1 MTQVPT
7 SAFDI
12 EHRGDRDHKG
22 TERKTTSFEF
32 SSLCPLWSLWPL
44 CQRCGVHGEWYD
56 SAMEARRYRFL
67 QKHRLRTPAQ
77 YAAVYDAR
85 VREVRGPLVVF
96 ALPNALGHPR
106 LGLSVS
112 RKVGVAVKRNR
123 IRRLLREA
131 FRHMQHDLPRGYDW
145 VVVVRPH
152 EPLMLAEYQKLMTG
166 IVIKLHNAWKRRIPE
181 QATPEPSPAAPDTT
195 G

>member
-1 MTQVPT
+1 MHV
-7 SAFDI
+7 
-12 EHRGDRDHKG
+12 
-22 TERKTTSFEF
+22 
-32 SSLCPLWSLWPL
+32 
-44 CQRCGVHGEWYD
+44 EWYD
-56 SAMEARRYRFL
+56 PAMEAHRYRFL
-67 QKHRLRTPAQ
+67 QKHRLRTPSQ

-85 VREVRGPLVVF
+85 VREVRGPLTIF
-96 ALPNALGHPR
+96 ALPNELGHPR

-131 FRHMQHDLPRGYDW
+131 FRQMQHDLPRGYDW
-145 VVVVRPH
+145 VIVVRPH

-166 IVIKLHNAWKRRIPE
+166 MVVKLHNAWKRRL
-181 QATPEPSPAAPDTT
+181 PEPNTSAASQAGPEMT

>member
-1 MTQVPT
+1 M
-7 SAFDI
+7 
-12 EHRGDRDHKG
+12 
-22 TERKTTSFEF
+22 
-32 SSLCPLWSLWPL
+32 
-44 CQRCGVHGEWYD
+44 HGEWYD
-56 SAMEARRYRFL
+56 SVMEARRYRFL

-77 YAAVYDAR
+77 YTAVYDAR
-85 VREVRGPLVVF
+85 VREVRGPLIVF
-96 ALPNALGHPR
+96 SLPNELGHPR

-145 VVVVRPH
+145 VIVVRPH

-166 IVIKLHNAWKRRIPE
+166 IVVKLHNAWKRRMPE
-181 QATPEPSPAAPDTT
+181 QATPAASPAAPDTT